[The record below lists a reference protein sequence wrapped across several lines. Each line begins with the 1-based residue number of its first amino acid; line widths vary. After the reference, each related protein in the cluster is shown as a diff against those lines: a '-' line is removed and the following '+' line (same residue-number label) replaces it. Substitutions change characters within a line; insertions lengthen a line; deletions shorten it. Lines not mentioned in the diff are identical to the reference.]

1 MLKVRAWDV
10 EITATDFEDGL
21 VVDQEGTVGVLD
33 CAMSRENSVVWFDD
47 GSGDSRGRID
57 REFQFRFLAKV
68 CRETFQDE
76 STEA

>member
-33 CAMSRENSVVWFDD
+33 CAMS
-47 GSGDSRGRID
+47 
-57 REFQFRFLAKV
+57 
-68 CRETFQDE
+68 
-76 STEA
+76 